1 MARTATTRSIIFSPC
16 SRISDFLGPGYI
28 SQGVAQASLANLF
41 PIYPSTSLQVLAQ
54 LQRNL
59 PSRNQRAGDKAALP
73 DESAISGVM
82 FKKYSPYLPAG
93 LDVQAVA
100 RFFTELFT
108 FLTSAAQDAF
118 FTKNSAAIPASLYT
132 EGKFETGDQ
141 DDYCHT
147 EMTLELRLNVVEFY
161 RRCAHFAFTESLLTT
176 WSMLAGNE
184 YDYAV
189 ANDLVTEL
197 GLSDIKGD
205 LRDFITNRIEWKH
218 NFKVLADRLSN
229 ANNTSTMQAPLWM
242 DVYALQLLFFHHE
255 RPVIFAIAY
264 GFSSKQVLGRY
275 TAHPQVATLP
285 YLTTI
290 DGLMVDKSYVI
301 PPLFTVV
308 PIISLTVT
316 AFGYLSH
323 LPSVPSSIEQ
333 PYRFGAM
340 SRNSELYSRGK

>member
-1 MARTATTRSIIFSPC
+1 M
-16 SRISDFLGPGYI
+16 
-28 SQGVAQASLANLF
+28 
-41 PIYPSTSLQVLAQ
+41 
-54 LQRNL
+54 
-59 PSRNQRAGDKAALP
+59 
-73 DESAISGVM
+73 
-82 FKKYSPYLPAG
+82 
-93 LDVQAVA
+93 
-100 RFFTELFT
+100 
-108 FLTSAAQDAF
+108 
-118 FTKNSAAIPASLYT
+118 
-132 EGKFETGDQ
+132 
-141 DDYCHT
+141 
-147 EMTLELRLNVVEFY
+147 
-161 RRCAHFAFTESLLTT
+161 
-176 WSMLAGNE
+176 
-184 YDYAV
+184 
-189 ANDLVTEL
+189 TEL

-333 PYRFGAM
+333 PYRFGTM